1 MPTQP
6 NRRMTRRGIGFFSLS
21 AVALVAACGGE
32 PPAMPPPP
40 PVEVGVVDVEPRA
53 LSLVLEYPAQL
64 KGVREV
70 EVRARVSGILL
81 ERRYDEGARVEAGE
95 VLFRIDPDP
104 FRAEVAQAQA
114 ALEVQE
120 ASLGQARRERDT
132 DPAALRARA
141 RERAR
146 PR

>member
-1 MPTQP
+1 
-6 NRRMTRRGIGFFSLS
+6 
-21 AVALVAACGGE
+21 
-32 PPAMPPPP
+32 MPPPP
-40 PVEVGVVDVEPRA
+40 PVEVGVVEVEPRA
-53 LSLVLEYPAQL
+53 LPLVLEYPAQL

-120 ASLGQARRERDT
+120 ASLGQARRERDRIV
-132 DPAALRARA
+132 PLFERRA
-141 RERAR
+141 REPAR

>member
-6 NRRMTRRGIGFFSLS
+6 NRRMTRRGSGFFSLS
-21 AVALVAACGGE
+21 AVVLLAACGGE

-53 LSLVLEYPAQL
+53 LPLVLEYPAQL

-81 ERRYDEGARVEAGE
+81 ERRYE
-95 VLFRIDPDP
+95 
-104 FRAEVAQAQA
+104 
-114 ALEVQE
+114 
-120 ASLGQARRERDT
+120 
-132 DPAALRARA
+132 
-141 RERAR
+141 
-146 PR
+146 